1 MSSSFLGESPTA
13 LEISLRYSLAG
24 VDGLSGRDFVAGVV
38 KLVHF
43 ALDVDIVAVGFDDSD
58 EADVAAAD
66 VGSLVR
72 RT

>member
-1 MSSSFLGESPTA
+1 M
-13 LEISLRYSLAG
+13 LEIPLRYSLAG
-24 VDGLSGRDFVAGVV
+24 VDGLSGRDFVTAVV
-38 KLVHF
+38 KFVDF
-43 ALDVDIVAVGFDDSD
+43 ALNVYIVAVGFDDSD